1 MNFNEDENPHSF
13 LDGISL
19 PPAQS
24 AVCPGP
30 ALQEGRSQR
39 GLSEGTATLPS
50 SVAEL
55 QVVTQPS
62 KPQQVNL

>member
-1 MNFNEDENPHSF
+1 MNVNEDENPHSF

-30 ALQEGRSQR
+30 DLQEGRSQR

-50 SVAEL
+50 SVAGL